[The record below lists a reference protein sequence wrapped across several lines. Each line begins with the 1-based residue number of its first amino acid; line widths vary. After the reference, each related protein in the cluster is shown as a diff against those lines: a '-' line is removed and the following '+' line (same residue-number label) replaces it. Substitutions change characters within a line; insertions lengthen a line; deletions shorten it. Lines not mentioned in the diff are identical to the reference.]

1 MTKVLIEERGRKA
14 AMAPWRGAKGKAKRI
29 AARLLEGLGC
39 GEVELSLLLTDNETI
54 RELNS
59 NYRGKD
65 RATDVLSFPM
75 DDPVL
80 MGDVVI
86 SLETAAVQADS
97 YGVTTDEEL
106 SRLLVH
112 GILHLLGYD
121 HVNGGR
127 QAAKMTG
134 KESELMA
141 LLREDGFFQ

>member
-1 MTKVLIEERGRKA
+1 M
-14 AMAPWRGAKGKAKRI
+14 
-29 AARLLEGLGC
+29 GC
-39 GEVELSLLLTDNETI
+39 GEVELSLLLTDNDTI
-54 RELNS
+54 RELNA

-65 RATDVLSFPM
+65 RPTDVLSFPM

-86 SLETAAVQADS
+86 SLETTAAQAGS
-97 YGVTTDEEL
+97 YGVTRDEEL

-127 QAAKMTG
+127 QAAKMKRRET
-134 KESELMA
+134 ELMA
-141 LLREDGFFQ
+141 LLKEEGFF